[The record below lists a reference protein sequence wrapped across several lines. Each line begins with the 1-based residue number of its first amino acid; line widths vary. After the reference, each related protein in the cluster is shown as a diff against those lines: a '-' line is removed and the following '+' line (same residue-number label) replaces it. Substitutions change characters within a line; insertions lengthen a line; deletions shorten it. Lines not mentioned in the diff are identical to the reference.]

1 LGQEGSPGIQQ
12 LFAAA
17 VGHHQAGR
25 LNEAERLYLQ
35 ILQADPRHADALH
48 FLGVLAHQI
57 GHNDKA
63 VDLIGRAIAQNG
75 RVPAFHNNLGNA
87 LKAQGKLQ
95 EAAASYAEALAHEPN
110 HAGALFNLGLVLQ
123 FQDRLEE
130 AAASYRRALSLKPDY
145 AEAHG
150 NLGNTLQAQGRL
162 EEAAA
167 SYGLALRYRPNYA
180 EVHSNLGNVLM
191 AQGKYSEAAAS
202 HARALTH
209 KTDYAEAHNN
219 LGLVLMEQGDVDAAV
234 ASYRRALTHKPAYP
248 EAHINL
254 GNALREQGRSAEAA
268 ASYQRAL
275 VLDPNNAEAR
285 LGVATA
291 MIPVFA
297 DTVAHS
303 IRATEKFARSL
314 EDLTAWSSTNP
325 GKMGKSV
332 GVSQPFYLAYR
343 PADVTALLSRYG
355 DLICAEAAAHWQ
367 ARIAESMTVRPPRE
381 RIRIAVVSGHV
392 RQHAVWDVVLRGIV
406 AHLDRQR
413 FDLVLYHTGSMTDQE
428 TTWAK
433 GRVDRFVQ
441 GPRST
446 RAWLD
451 EVAQDRPDVMFYP
464 EVGMD
469 HATCALAA
477 LRLAPLQVAGWG
489 HPVTT
494 GLPSID
500 LFVSGE
506 LLEGAGAE
514 RHYREKLIRL
524 PGTGVCT
531 DLAPVQSQPWGSP
544 ARQGNCV
551 RFALC
556 QQPIK
561 FDPADDVLL
570 TRIAKAVGPS
580 EFWLAA
586 PKKLHWATLRLRN
599 RLAAAF
605 RAEGLDPDAHLRVMP
620 WLSRDQFAGFLD
632 EMDVFLD
639 CPAFSGYTTA
649 WQAIHRGI
657 FIVTLEGEFLR
668 QRLAAGLLR
677 QIGRTDGIASSAD
690 QYVQIATLRAQES
703 RDSGQQA
710 VRRESIRRA
719 ASQADGNRAAVSAF
733 EQALVDALKTR
744 GGFSTFAPME
754 MDAL

>member
-1 LGQEGSPGIQQ
+1 M
-12 LFAAA
+12 
-17 VGHHQAGR
+17 GHHQAGR

-35 ILQADPRHADALH
+35 ILQADPHHADALH

-57 GHNDKA
+57 GRHDMA

-95 EAAASYAEALAHEPN
+95 EAAASYAGALAHSPN
-110 HAGALFNLGLVLQ
+110 HVGALFNLGLVLQ
-123 FQDRLEE
+123 LQDKLEE
-130 AAASYRRALSLKPDY
+130 AAASYRRALSHKPDY

-150 NLGNTLQAQGRL
+150 NLGNTLQAQGKL
-162 EEAAA
+162 EDAVAC
-167 SYGLALRYRPNYA
+167 YGLALRYRPNYA

-202 HARALTH
+202 QARALTH

-234 ASYRRALTHKPAYP
+234 ASYRRALTHKPAYA
-248 EAHINL
+248 EAHVNL
-254 GNALREQGRSAEAA
+254 GNALREQGQPAEAA

-275 VLDPNNAEAR
+275 VLNPNNTEAR
-285 LGVATA
+285 LGAATA

-297 DTVAHS
+297 DTVVDSMA
-303 IRATEKFARSL
+303 AAGKFGRSL
-314 EDLTAWSSTNP
+314 QELTAWSSANP
-325 GKMGKSV
+325 GKLGKSV

-355 DLICAEAAAHWQ
+355 DLVCAEAAAYWQ
-367 ARIAESMTVRPPRE
+367 PRMAESVSVRPPRE
-381 RIRIAVVSGHV
+381 RIRIAVVSGQV
-392 RQHAVWDVVLRGIV
+392 RQHPVWDVVLRGIV
-406 AHLDRQR
+406 AHLDRKR
-413 FDLVLYHTGSMTDQE
+413 FEVVLYHTGSTTDQE

-446 RAWLD
+446 RVWLD
-451 EVAQDRPDVMFYP
+451 EAARDRPDVMFYP

-469 HATCALAA
+469 PATCALAA

-506 LLEGAGAE
+506 LLEGTGAE
-514 RHYREKLIRL
+514 RHYRERLIRL

-531 DLAPVQSQPWGSP
+531 DLAPVQSQPWDSP
-544 ARQGNCV
+544 ARQENCV

-586 PKKLHWATLRLRN
+586 PKKLHWATAQLRN
-599 RLAAAF
+599 RLASAF

-657 FIVTLEGEFLR
+657 SIVTLEGEFLR

-690 QYVQIATLRAQES
+690 QYVQIAALRAEES
-703 RDSGQQA
+703 RDSGQQTQ
-710 VRRESIRRA
+710 RRESIRRA
-719 ASQADGNRAAVSAF
+719 ATQADDNRAAVNAF
-733 EQALVDALKTR
+733 GQALIDALKT
-744 GGFSTFAPME
+744 
-754 MDAL
+754 

>member
-1 LGQEGSPGIQQ
+1 
-12 LFAAA
+12 
-17 VGHHQAGR
+17 
-25 LNEAERLYLQ
+25 
-35 ILQADPRHADALH
+35 
-48 FLGVLAHQI
+48 
-57 GHNDKA
+57 
-63 VDLIGRAIAQNG
+63 
-75 RVPAFHNNLGNA
+75 
-87 LKAQGKLQ
+87 
-95 EAAASYAEALAHEPN
+95 
-110 HAGALFNLGLVLQ
+110 
-123 FQDRLEE
+123 
-130 AAASYRRALSLKPDY
+130 
-145 AEAHG
+145 
-150 NLGNTLQAQGRL
+150 
-162 EEAAA
+162 
-167 SYGLALRYRPNYA
+167 
-180 EVHSNLGNVLM
+180 
-191 AQGKYSEAAAS
+191 
-202 HARALTH
+202 
-209 KTDYAEAHNN
+209 
-219 LGLVLMEQGDVDAAV
+219 
-234 ASYRRALTHKPAYP
+234 
-248 EAHINL
+248 
-254 GNALREQGRSAEAA
+254 
-268 ASYQRAL
+268 
-275 VLDPNNAEAR
+275 
-285 LGVATA
+285 
-291 MIPVFA
+291 
-297 DTVAHS
+297 
-303 IRATEKFARSL
+303 
-314 EDLTAWSSTNP
+314 
-325 GKMGKSV
+325 
-332 GVSQPFYLAYR
+332 
-343 PADVTALLSRYG
+343 
-355 DLICAEAAAHWQ
+355 
-367 ARIAESMTVRPPRE
+367 
-381 RIRIAVVSGHV
+381 
-392 RQHAVWDVVLRGIV
+392 VWDVVLRGIV

-413 FDLVLYHTGSMTDQE
+413 FDVVLYHTGSMTDQE

-446 RAWLD
+446 RAWLH
-451 EVAQDRPDVMFYP
+451 EVARDRPDVMFYP

-469 HATCALAA
+469 PATCALAA

-514 RHYREKLIRL
+514 RHYRERLIPL

-531 DLAPVQSQPWGSP
+531 DLAPVQPRPWGSP
-544 ARQGNCV
+544 ARQGNCI

-586 PKKLHWATLRLRN
+586 PKKLHWATARLRN

-690 QYVQIATLRAQES
+690 QYVQIAALRAAES
-703 RDSGQQA
+703 RDSGQQTQ
-710 VRRESIRRA
+710 RRESIRRA
-719 ASQADGNRAAVSAF
+719 ATQAEGNRAAVSAF
-733 EQALVDALKTR
+733 EQALIDALKT
-744 GGFSTFAPME
+744 
-754 MDAL
+754 

>member
-1 LGQEGSPGIQQ
+1 MRSWWPRSIVISGAAQRAVDRGEDLGQEASPRIQEV
-12 LFAAA
+12 FTAAL
-17 VGHHQAGR
+17 GHHQAGR
-25 LNEAERLYLQ
+25 LNEAERLYQQ
-35 ILQADPRHADALH
+35 ILQADPHHADALH

-57 GHNDKA
+57 GRHDMA

-95 EAAASYAEALAHEPN
+95 EAAASYSEALSHKPD
-110 HAGALFNLGLVLQ
+110 HVGALFNLGLVLQ
-123 FQDRLEE
+123 MQGHLEE
-130 AAASYRRALSLKPDY
+130 AAASYRRALSHKPDHV
-145 AEAHG
+145 EAHG

-162 EEAAA
+162 EEAVAC
-167 SYGLALRYRPNYA
+167 YGRALRYRPAYA
-180 EVHSNLGNVLM
+180 EVHSNLGNVLK
-191 AQGKYSEAAAS
+191 AQGKY
-202 HARALTH
+202 
-209 KTDYAEAHNN
+209 AE
-219 LGLVLMEQGDVDAAV
+219 AV
-234 ASYRRALTHKPAYP
+234 ASHGRALVHKPDNA

-254 GNALREQGRSAEAA
+254 GNALREQGQPAEAA

-275 VLDPNNAEAR
+275 VLDRDNAEAR
-285 LGVATA
+285 LGLATA

-297 DTVAHS
+297 DTVADG
-303 IRATEKFARSL
+303 IAATEKFARSL
-314 EDLTAWSSTNP
+314 EELTAWSGANP
-325 GKMGKSV
+325 GKLGKSV
-332 GVSQPFYLAYR
+332 GGSQPFYLAYR

-355 DLICAEAAAHWQ
+355 DLICAGAAVHWQ
-367 ARIAESMTVRPPRE
+367 PRIAEGGSVRPPRE
-381 RIRIAVVSGHV
+381 RVRIVVVSGQV
-392 RQHAVWDVVLRGIV
+392 RQHPVWDAVLRGIV
-406 AHLDRQR
+406 AHLDRRR
-413 FDLVLYHTGSMTDQE
+413 FEVVLYHTGSMTDEE

-451 EVAQDRPDVMFYP
+451 EVAGDRPDVMFYP

-469 HATCALAA
+469 PATCALAA

-506 LLEGAGAE
+506 LLEATGAE

-531 DLAPVQSQPWGSP
+531 DLAPVQSQPWDGP
-544 ARQGNCV
+544 ARPENCV

-586 PKKLHWATLRLRN
+586 PKKLHWATARLRN

-605 RAEGLDPDAHLRVMP
+605 RAEGLDPDAHLREMP
-620 WLSRDQFAGFLD
+620 WLPRDQFAGFLD

-657 FIVTLEGEFLR
+657 PIVTLEGEFLR
-668 QRLAAGLLR
+668 QRLASGLLR
-677 QIGRTDGIASSAD
+677 QIGMTDGIASSAD
-690 QYVQIATLRAQES
+690 QYVQIAALWAQES
-703 RDSGQQA
+703 RDSGQRA
-710 VRRESIRRA
+710 IRRESIRRA
-719 ASQADGNRAAVSAF
+719 ATHADGNRAAVNAF
-733 EQALVDALKTR
+733 EQALIDALKT
-744 GGFSTFAPME
+744 
-754 MDAL
+754 

>member
-1 LGQEGSPGIQQ
+1 LGQEASPGIQQ
-12 LFAAA
+12 AFAAA
-17 VGHHQAGR
+17 MGHHQAGR

-35 ILQADPRHADALH
+35 ILKADPLHADALH
-48 FLGVLAHQI
+48 LLGVLAHQI
-57 GHNDKA
+57 GRNDVA

-95 EAAASYAEALAHEPN
+95 EAAASYAGALVHSPN
-110 HAGALFNLGLVLQ
+110 HVGALFNLGLVLQ
-123 FQDRLEE
+123 MQNKLEE
-130 AAASYRRALSLKPDY
+130 AAATYRRALSYKPDY
-145 AEAHG
+145 PEAHG
-150 NLGNTLQAQGRL
+150 NLGNTLQAQGRA
-162 EEAAA
+162 EEAVA
-167 SYGLALRYRPNYA
+167 SYRRALHYRPDYA

-191 AQGKYSEAAAS
+191 AQGKYAEAADS
-202 HARALTH
+202 HGRALTY
-209 KTDYAEAHNN
+209 KPNYAEAHNN

-234 ASYRRALTHKPAYP
+234 ASYRRALTLKPAYA

-254 GNALREQGRSAEAA
+254 GNALREQGRPVEAA

-275 VLDPNNAEAR
+275 ILDPDSAKAR

-291 MIPVFA
+291 MIPIFA
-297 DTVAHS
+297 DTVADS
-303 IRATEKFARSL
+303 IAATEIFARSL
-314 EDLTAWSSTNP
+314 EELAAWSGANP
-325 GKMGKSV
+325 GNLGKSV

-343 PADVTALLSRYG
+343 SADVTALLSRYG
-355 DLICAEAAAHWQ
+355 DLVCAEAAAHWQ
-367 ARIAESMTVRPPRE
+367 PRISENGSVRPPRE
-381 RIRIAVVSGHV
+381 RIRIAIVSGQV
-392 RQHAVWDVVLRGIV
+392 RQHPVWDVLLRGIV

-413 FDLVLYHTGSMTDQE
+413 FDVVLYHTGSMTDQE
-428 TTWAK
+428 TIWAK
-433 GRVDRFVQ
+433 GRIDRFVQ
-441 GPRST
+441 GPLST
-446 RAWLD
+446 QAWLD
-451 EVAQDRPDVMFYP
+451 EVAKDRPDVMFYP

-469 HATCALAA
+469 PSTCALAA

-494 GLPSID
+494 GLPTID

-506 LLEGAGAE
+506 LLEGTGAE
-514 RHYREKLIRL
+514 RHYRENLIRL

-531 DLAPVQSQPWGSP
+531 DLAPVQSQPWNGP
-544 ARQGNCV
+544 ARQRNTV

-570 TRIAKAVGPS
+570 SRIAKAVGPS

-586 PKKLHWATLRLRN
+586 PKKLHWTTARLRN

-649 WQAIHRGI
+649 WQAVHRGI
-657 FIVTLEGEFLR
+657 PIVTLEGEFLR

-677 QIGRTDGIASSAD
+677 QIGMTDGIASSAG
-690 QYVQIATLRAQES
+690 QYVQIAALHAQES
-703 RDSGQQA
+703 RDSGPQA
-710 VRRESIRRA
+710 LRRESILRA
-719 ASQADGNRAAVSAF
+719 AKQADGNRAAVSAF
-733 EQALVDALKTR
+733 EQVLIGALKT
-744 GGFSTFAPME
+744 
-754 MDAL
+754 

>member
-1 LGQEGSPGIQQ
+1 LDQEAPTGVQHA
-12 LFAAA
+12 FAAA
-17 VGHHQAGR
+17 VAHHQAGR

-35 ILQADPRHADALH
+35 ILQADPRHSDALH

-57 GHNDKA
+57 GRNDVA
-63 VDLIGRAIAQNG
+63 VDLIGRAIAQNE

-87 LKAQGKLQ
+87 LKAQDKLQ
-95 EAAASYAEALAHEPN
+95 EAAASYAAALTHSPN
-110 HAGALFNLGLVLQ
+110 HVGALFNLGLVLQ
-123 FQDRLEE
+123 MQGKLDG
-130 AAASYRRALSLKPDY
+130 AAASYRRALNLKPDY
-145 AEAHG
+145 SEAHG
-150 NLGNTLQAQGRL
+150 NLGNTLQAQGKL
-162 EEAAA
+162 DEAVA
-167 SYGLALRYRPNYA
+167 SYGRALRYRPDCA

-191 AQGKYSEAAAS
+191 AQGKYAEAAAS
-202 HARALTH
+202 HERALIL
-209 KTDYAEAHNN
+209 KPDCAEAHNN
-219 LGLVLMEQGDVDAAV
+219 LGLVLLEQGDVDGAV
-234 ASYRRALTHKPAYP
+234 ASYRRALSHKPAYA

-254 GNALREQGRSAEAA
+254 GNALREQGQPAEAA

-275 VLDPNNAEAR
+275 ILDRNNTDAR
-285 LGVATA
+285 LGLGNA

-297 DTVAHS
+297 DTVADS
-303 IRATEKFARSL
+303 VAATERFARSL
-314 EDLTAWSSTNP
+314 EQLTAWSNANP
-325 GKMGKSV
+325 GKLGKSV
-332 GVSQPFYLAYR
+332 GGSQPFYLAYR

-355 DLICAEAAAHWQ
+355 EFICAEAAAYW
-367 ARIAESMTVRPPRE
+367 RPVAESRTVRPMRE
-381 RIRIAVVSGHV
+381 RVRIAVVSGHV
-392 RQHAVWDVVLRGIV
+392 RQHPVWDVLLRGIV
-406 AHLDRQR
+406 AHLDRRR
-413 FDLVLYHTGSMTDQE
+413 FYLILYHTGAMSDDE
-428 TTWAK
+428 TVWAK

-446 RAWLD
+446 PAWLD
-451 EVAQDRPDVMFYP
+451 EVARDRPDVLFYP

-469 HATCALAA
+469 PATCALAA
-477 LRLAPLQVAGWG
+477 LRLAPLQAAGWG

-500 LFVSGE
+500 LFMSGA
-506 LLEGAGAE
+506 LLEGMGAE
-514 RHYREKLIRL
+514 RHYREKLVVL

-531 DLAPVQSQPWGSP
+531 ELAPIQAQPWQSEQ
-544 ARQGNCV
+544 RQANCA

-586 PKKLHWATLRLRN
+586 PKKLHWATVRLHS

-605 RAEGLDPDAHLRVMP
+605 GAAGLDPEAHLRVMP
-620 WLSRDQFAGFLD
+620 WLSREQFAGFLD

-657 FIVTLEGEFLR
+657 PIVTLEAEYLR

-677 QIGRTDGIASSAD
+677 QIGAAETIATSAD
-690 QYVQIATLRAQES
+690 EYVQMAARLADES
-703 RDSGQQA
+703 RDRGRRA
-710 VRRESIRRA
+710 ARRESLSRNA
-719 ASQADGNRAAVSAF
+719 PQADGNRAAVSAF
-733 EQALVDALKTR
+733 EQTLIDALNT
-744 GGFSTFAPME
+744 
-754 MDAL
+754 

>member
-1 LGQEGSPGIQQ
+1 MEEMPGIQQ
-12 LFAAA
+12 VFAAA
-17 VGHHQAGR
+17 MAHHQAGR

-35 ILQADPRHADALH
+35 ILQADPHHADALH
-48 FLGVLAHQI
+48 FLGVVAHQT
-57 GHNDKA
+57 GRNDSA

-87 LKAQGKLQ
+87 LKAQGKMQ
-95 EAAASYAEALAHEPN
+95 EAAASYARVLAHDPN
-110 HAGALFNLGLVLQ
+110 HAGALFNLGLMLQ
-123 FQDRLEE
+123 VQGKLEE
-130 AAASYRRALSLKPDY
+130 AAASYRRALSHKPDY

-162 EEAAA
+162 EEAVACYA
-167 SYGLALRYRPNYA
+167 QALRYRPNYA

-191 AQGKYSEAAAS
+191 AQGKYAEAVAS
-202 HARALTH
+202 HGRALAL
-209 KTDYAEAHNN
+209 KPDYAEARNN
-219 LGLVLMEQGDVDAAV
+219 LGLVLLQQGNVDDAV
-234 ASYRRALTHKPAYP
+234 ASYRQALIHKPAYV

-254 GNALREQGRSAEAA
+254 GHALREQGRPAEAA

-275 VLDPNNAEAR
+275 VLDANNAEAR
-285 LGVATA
+285 LGLANA
-291 MIPVFA
+291 MIPIFA
-297 DTVAHS
+297 DTPADSVAAGERFAHS
-303 IRATEKFARSL
+303 L
-314 EDLTAWSSTNP
+314 EELTAWCSANP
-325 GKMGKSV
+325 GKLGKSV
-332 GVSQPFYLAYR
+332 GSSQPFYLAYR
-343 PADVTALLSRYG
+343 PVEVTALLSRYG

-367 ARIAESMTVRPPRE
+367 PRILEAKAARPPRE
-381 RIRIAVVSGHV
+381 RVRITMVSGQV
-392 RQHAVWDVVLRGIV
+392 RQHPVWDIVLRGIV
-406 AHLDRQR
+406 AHLDRRR
-413 FDLVLYHTGSMTDQE
+413 FDVVLYHTGSMTDAE
-428 TTWAK
+428 TSWAK
-433 GRVDRFVQ
+433 VRVDRFVQ
-441 GPRST
+441 GPRSM
-446 RAWLD
+446 RAWLR

-469 HATCALAA
+469 PATCALAA
-477 LRLAPLQVAGWG
+477 LRLAPLQIAGWG

-500 LFVSGE
+500 LFMSGE
-506 LLEGAGAE
+506 LLEATGAE

-531 DLAPVQSQPWGSP
+531 ELPAIQSQSWDGP

-586 PKKLHWATLRLRN
+586 PKKLHWATTRLRD

-605 RAEGLDPDAHLRVMP
+605 SAAGLNPDAHLRVMP
-620 WLSRDQFAGFLD
+620 WLSRDELAGFLD
-632 EMDVFLD
+632 KMDVFLD

-649 WQAIHRGI
+649 WQAVHRGMP
-657 FIVTLEGEFLR
+657 IVTLEGEFLR

-677 QIGRTDGIASSAD
+677 QIGMVDGIAPCAD
-690 QYVQIATLRAQES
+690 RYVQIAAHRAQES
-703 RDSGQQA
+703 RESGQRA
-710 VRRESIRRA
+710 MRRESIGRA
-719 ASQADGNRAAVSAF
+719 APQADGNRAAVSAF
-733 EQALVDALKTR
+733 EQTLLDALN
-744 GGFSTFAPME
+744 S
-754 MDAL
+754 

>member
-1 LGQEGSPGIQQ
+1 LEKGIQAV
-12 LFAAA
+12 FTTA

-35 ILQADPRHADALH
+35 ILQAEPHHADALH
-48 FLGVLAHQI
+48 FLGVLAHQA
-57 GHNDKA
+57 GRNDLA
-63 VDLIGRAIAQNG
+63 VDLICRAIAQNDQ
-75 RVPAFHNNLGNA
+75 VPAFHNNLGNA

-95 EAAASYAEALAHEPN
+95 EAAASYARVLAHNPN
-110 HAGALFNLGLVLQ
+110 HVGALFNLGLALQ
-123 FQDRLEE
+123 MQGKLEE
-130 AAASYRRALSLKPDY
+130 AAGAYRRALSNKSDFV
-145 AEAHG
+145 EAHG

-162 EEAAA
+162 EQAVA
-167 SYGLALRYRPNYA
+167 SYERALHFRPNYA
-180 EVHSNLGNVLM
+180 EAHSNLGNVLM
-191 AQGKYSEAAAS
+191 AQGKYAQAVAS
-202 HARALTH
+202 HGRALTH
-209 KTDYAEAHNN
+209 KPVYPEAHYN
-219 LGLVLMEQGDVDAAV
+219 LGLVLLEQGYVDAAV
-234 ASYRRALTHKPAYP
+234 ASFRRALTQKPDYV
-248 EAHINL
+248 EAHNNL
-254 GNALREQGRSAEAA
+254 GNALREQGHPTEAA
-268 ASYQRAL
+268 AAYRRAL
-275 VLDPNNAEAR
+275 LLDGDSGEAR
-285 LGVATA
+285 LGLATA
-291 MIPVFA
+291 LIPVFA
-297 DTVAHS
+297 DTIADS
-303 IRATEKFARSL
+303 IAAPEQFARSL
-314 EDLTAWSSTNP
+314 DELIAWSRANP
-325 GKMGKSV
+325 GRLGKAV
-332 GVSQPFYLAYR
+332 GSSQPFYLAYR

-367 ARIAESMTVRPPRE
+367 PGSASPKSVTPPRE
-381 RIRIAVVSGHV
+381 RIRIAVMSGQV
-392 RQHAVWDVVLRGIV
+392 RQHPVWDVVLRGIV
-406 AHLDRQR
+406 ANLDRRR
-413 FDLVLYHTGSMTDQE
+413 FDIVLYHTNSVTDEE
-428 TTWAK
+428 TIWAS

-441 GPRST
+441 GPRSK

-451 EVAQDRPDVMFYP
+451 EVAKDRPDVMFYP

-469 HATCALAA
+469 PTSCALAA

-494 GLPSID
+494 GLPTID

-506 LLEGAGAE
+506 LLEGVGAE

-531 DLAPVQSQPWGSP
+531 EPTPVQSQPWPSP
-544 ARQGNCV
+544 ARPGNCV

-586 PKKLHWATLRLRN
+586 PKKLHWATLRLRD

-605 RAEGLDPDAHLRVMP
+605 RAAGLDPDAHLRVMP
-620 WLSRDQFAGFLD
+620 WLSRQEFAGFLD

-657 FIVTLEGEFLR
+657 PIVTLEGEFLR

-677 QIGRTDGIASSAD
+677 QIGMTDGVASSAE
-690 QYVQIATLRAQES
+690 QYVQIAALLAQES
-703 RDSGQQA
+703 RDSGQRA
-710 VRRESIRRA
+710 VRRESIGRT
-719 ASQADGNRAAVSAF
+719 ASRADGNRAAVSAF
-733 EQALVDALKTR
+733 EHALIDALHSK
-744 GGFSTFAPME
+744 
-754 MDAL
+754 

>member
-1 LGQEGSPGIQQ
+1 MGQEASPGIQQ
-12 LFAAA
+12 AFAAA
-17 VGHHQAGR
+17 MGHHQAGR

-63 VDLIGRAIAQNG
+63 VDLIGRAIAQNS

-95 EAAASYAEALAHEPN
+95 AAAACYAQALAHQPD

-123 FQDRLEE
+123 LQDKLEE

-145 AEAHG
+145 VEAHG

-162 EEAAA
+162 EEAVA
-167 SYGLALRYRPNYA
+167 SYGLALRYRQNYA

-254 GNALREQGRSAEAA
+254 GNALREQGQPAEAA

-275 VLDPNNAEAR
+275 VLDPNNTEAR
-285 LGVATA
+285 LGAATA

-297 DTVAHS
+297 DTVADS
-303 IRATEKFARSL
+303 IGATDIFARSL
-314 EDLTAWSSTNP
+314 EELTAWSSANP
-325 GKMGKSV
+325 GKLGKSV

-343 PADVTALLSRYG
+343 PADVTALLSGYG
-355 DLICAEAAAHWQ
+355 DLVCAEAAVHWQ
-367 ARIAESMTVRPPRE
+367 PRVAESVTVRPPRE

-413 FDLVLYHTGSMTDQE
+413 FDVVLYHTGSMTDQE

-451 EVAQDRPDVMFYP
+451 EVARDRPDVMFYP

-469 HATCALAA
+469 PATCALAA

-489 HPVTT
+489 HPATT

-531 DLAPVQSQPWGSP
+531 DLAPVQSQPWDSP
-544 ARQGNCV
+544 ARQENCV

-703 RDSGQQA
+703 CDSGQQA
-710 VRRESIRRA
+710 VRRESMRRA

-733 EQALVDALKTR
+733 EQALIDALKT
-744 GGFSTFAPME
+744 
-754 MDAL
+754 